1 MPGCCRANLTKRSK
15 VLIPKMLLKDR
26 ICLLVLLAGLRL
38 SPVALS
44 APFAIQGPGVNPADF
59 RITVFATNLYFPL
72 GMARLADG
80 SMLVGV
86 SQGANFW
93 SSSVGQILRLT
104 DTNRDGIADGP
115 GTILYSGLPG
125 GQSSLRVWGKLIFVT
140 GQGVGRPISILRMG
154 ATPEAAL
161 T

>member
-1 MPGCCRANLTKRSK
+1 MVIK
-15 VLIPKMLLKDR
+15 VRRESVFLLA
-26 ICLLVLLAGLRL
+26 LLAGLSL
-38 SPVALS
+38 VPVALS
-44 APFAIQGPGVNPADF
+44 APFAIQGPGVKPADF

-93 SSSVGQILRLT
+93 SASTVGQILRLT

-115 GTILYSGLPG
+115 GTILYTGLPG
-125 GQSSLRVWGKLIFVT
+125 GQSSLRLWGKLIFVT
-140 GQGVGRPISILRMG
+140 GQGVG
-154 ATPEAAL
+154 
-161 T
+161 